1 MAVGVFAG
9 CGVVVGAGDADGFV
23 VGAIKASFDKVAVAV
38 CVESLIFV
46 FVMIEYWVIILF
58 FNSSGIFM
66 EWVPDVLLYCVILV
80 SSFPSES
87 YNLKDTESGVPFTER
102 VNSTFS
108 IVLREMGAARRKSAW
123 LYWEEDLNSVTAPA
137 VPTDAFTLALVVPF
151 NLDPWI
157 AFSGIWDGAKGV
169 AVGAV
174 GFTLGFTV
182 GGVVGFFVGFEVG
195 SSVET
200 AGGAAV
206 GTVGFT
212 LGFTVGGVVGFSVGS
227 EVGSSVETAGGAAV
241 GSDDGFT
248 VGTAVSVGFLGV
260 LPGSVAVGVFR
271 GTSGLSGACVA
282 GFADGAAVL
291 GAGVILL
298 AAETVTLQVRVRRV
312 VLFLTVAVIFTEP
325 FFFAVIFA
333 AYFPAFLTVAIFL
346 FLLFQE
352 IFQPL
357 ARFTESFA
365 VFPIFTESFFCLKP
379 VFLLLHEQLWK
390 LVTIQCSLIMQLHI
404 QVM

>member
-9 CGVVVGAGDADGFV
+9 CGVAVGAGDADGFA

-58 FNSSGIFM
+58 FNSSGIFI

-108 IVLREMGAARRKSAW
+108 IMLREMGAARRKSAW
-123 LYWEEDLNSVTAPA
+123 LYWEEDLNSVMAPA

-182 GGVVGFFVGFEVG
+182 GGVVGF
-195 SSVET
+195 
-200 AGGAAV
+200 
-206 GTVGFT
+206 
-212 LGFTVGGVVGFSVGS
+212 SVGS

-248 VGTAVSVGFLGV
+248 VGTAVSVGFSGV
-260 LPGSVAVGVFR
+260 PPAGVVVGVFR
-271 GTSGLSGACVA
+271 GTFGLSGACVA
-282 GFADGAAVL
+282 GFADGTAVL

-312 VLFLTVAVIFTEP
+312 VPFLTAAMIFTEP

-333 AYFPAFLTVAIFL
+333 AYFPAFFTVAIFL

-365 VFPIFTESFFCLKP
+365 VFPVFTESFFLLKAG
-379 VFLLLHEQLWK
+379 FFAFA
-390 LVTIQCSLIMQLHI
+390 
-404 QVM
+404 